1 MFKTIIG
8 RVFMALCLLLSAQYV
23 LADLSP
29 MQEKKLKREID
40 EVITESAGAI
50 TAKHPD
56 LVLEFDWQTYDN
68 LDWAALGKTR
78 ASEMPYLKGHI
89 SSFGSGFNAACK
101 DDDYKEELVKVTRI
115 ILTPATEEGP
125 SKKAQGKLDGTT
137 LTITFDSLG
146 GTLGADDWKK
156 GIESAY

>member
-1 MFKTIIG
+1 MLKNIIS
-8 RVFMALCLLLSAQYV
+8 RAFMAFCLILSAQHV

-29 MQEKKLKREID
+29 MEEKKLKRGIEETI
-40 EVITESAGAI
+40 IESAGAI

-56 LVLEFDWQTYDN
+56 LALELDWQAYDN
-68 LDWAALGKTR
+68 LDWAALGKKR
-78 ASEMPYLKGHI
+78 ADEMPYLKGHI
-89 SSFGSGFNAACK
+89 SSFGNGFNAACK
-101 DDDYKEELVKVTRI
+101 DEDYKEELVKVTRI

>member
-1 MFKTIIG
+1 MLKNIIG
-8 RVFMALCLLLSAQYV
+8 RAFMAFCLILSAQYV

-29 MQEKKLKREID
+29 MEEKKLKRGIE
-40 EVITESAGAI
+40 ETITESAGAI

-56 LVLEFDWQTYDN
+56 LALEFDWQAYDN

-101 DDDYKEELVKVTRI
+101 DEDYKEELVKVTRI
-115 ILTPATEEGP
+115 ILTPATEAGP

-146 GTLGADDWKK
+146 GTMGADEWKK

>member
-1 MFKTIIG
+1 MLKNIIA
-8 RVFMALCLLLSAQYV
+8 RAFMAFCLILSAQHV

-29 MQEKKLKREID
+29 MQEKKLKREIE
-40 EVITESAGAI
+40 EVVTESAGAI

-56 LVLEFDWQTYDN
+56 LALELDWQAYDN
-68 LDWAALGKTR
+68 LDWVALGKKR
-78 ASEMPYLKGHI
+78 ASEMPFLKGHI
-89 SSFGSGFNAACK
+89 SSFGNGFNAACK